1 MIPPE
6 PPDLAGRFH
15 SLSPDAQAAALVYG
29 VVEPH
34 VRTTWQVAQI
44 LRHADIQPR
53 GRRLADT
60 RLRDAARELVKHGLV
75 YTPGRHGSL
84 KASPHWAPWLTMEAH
99 RAGLLDRIVAGH
111 DHVHPRLSHYDD
123 EARTAMALRCDTVAG
138 RLAPDGADTVHP
150 EEWAFLAEPGAAGL
164 LRTLPESCRNRA
176 LSGCLMRV
184 VNAAAP
190 PEPVVDACRELAS
203 DPSAFAAEIAFV
215 RILQGRLDEVDAVFD
230 ALPPKVREA
239 KHVKIGR
246 AGARALVAL
255 LRGDD
260 AEARRHIESA
270 VAEEKAGTRKRNVFP
285 ATAGFA
291 LSLLSLVRDDSPSSR
306 ALLAPLLHAAAKHK
320 AQPLVMHFVARATEA
335 RQGTRI
341 APMTFPYPVFG
352 TMLQGLECC
361 WLGQFGQYAE
371 RAPCEALAGYMDRA
385 RASGFDWALAE
396 CLAVVG
402 QPDMRMEEGRPRP
415 AAACR
420 KEAAAI
426 HARLGTRSLTSLL
439 APMAQWEYPLKALEE
454 LAFEARTRGK
464 PAAAGKRGPSPHRR
478 RLAWE
483 IREDAGR
490 VVARPREQHQYRNGA
505 WSAGKPASLKRL
517 ATSASTMEFLLDQDR
532 AAAAKIT
539 QARDWN
545 GRLRYSLDEAALF
558 ELADHPH
565 VVDEAGAAMEVV
577 RGEPELVVDEHE
589 GGLRARLVPDDGDS
603 EDYHA
608 RLVDGRRC
616 EVIRFTPDHKRLRA
630 VLPEGGLDLP
640 AAART
645 RLLDAVSGLASEVRI
660 HGGIAVGAETARE
673 VEADPRPRMR
683 LEPSGAGLAAELVVE
698 PVLGSGICFE
708 PGAGGATVFAG
719 LGGETVQA
727 RRDLAA
733 ERAGAERIVA
743 ACPALAS
750 AGAEPPWVL
759 PDAAGALELLEQLRA
774 ADTPCL
780 WPKGEPLK
788 IVARAGT
795 SSLNLSIKSAA
806 EWFSA
811 SGTLAVDEGRTL
823 NLKQLFALLD
833 ASPDSRFLELGDGE
847 FIALTASFRR
857 SLDDLRSLSSPGA
870 RGAVRMHGMAAL
882 ALRDFAERTTLDAD
896 AGWRA
901 QRERLRDADAFEPE
915 LPSTL
920 QAELRPYQRDGFRW
934 LARLARWGAGAC
946 LADDMGLGK
955 TVQTLALLLD
965 RAPDGPALVVAPTSV
980 VANWLDEARRF
991 TPTLNVISYTGTSS
1005 SRAGRLDGLGPF
1017 DLVVTTYGLLQI
1029 DAAALSAVGWHSA
1042 VLDEAQAIKNPAA
1055 KRARAAREL
1064 KARFRLVT
1072 TGTPIQNNLMDL
1084 YSLFGFINPG
1094 MLGSTEHYRRH
1105 FAGPVE
1111 RDGDAAAR
1119 ARLRRLVAP
1128 FVLRRLKTEVL
1139 DDLPPRTEIVLH
1151 VELSPGEAALYEALR
1166 RRAVD
1171 DLEKLMVQG
1180 RGAGAGPGAGGGAGP
1195 GAGGSGGPGG
1205 SGSGG
1210 GVSGPGPGGRGGSGL
1225 EPVPG
1230 GSGGGSGVSGS
1241 VPGDGRLEILAHL
1254 TRLRL
1259 ACCNP
1264 RLVQDAGAPASSKLA
1279 TFAETLDE
1287 LLAGRHKVLVFSQFV
1302 KHLKL
1307 IGAHLDKAGVA
1318 YQYLDGS
1325 TPAKAR
1331 AERVAAFQAGRGDVF
1346 LISLKAGGVGL
1357 NLTAADYV
1365 IHMDPWW
1372 NPAAE
1377 DQASDRAHRIGQ
1389 TRPVTIYR
1397 LVAKGTIEEQIVE
1410 LHHHKRDLAERLLE
1424 GADAPARLDAG
1435 ELLALLRQ
1443 PIG

>member
-1 MIPPE
+1 MSE
-6 PPDLAGRFH
+6 PHGLASLFH

-29 VVEPH
+29 VVDPH

-44 LRHADIQPR
+44 LRHADIQSR

-60 RLRDAARELVKHGLV
+60 RLRDATRELVKHGLA
-75 YTPGRHGSL
+75 YAPGRDDGL
-84 KASPHWAPWLTMEAH
+84 RASPHWVPWLTMEAH
-99 RAGLLDRIVAGH
+99 RTGLLDRIVAGH
-111 DHVHPRLSHYDD
+111 DHVHPRLSYYDD

-138 RLAPDGADTVHP
+138 RLAPAGADMVHP
-150 EEWAFLAEPGAAGL
+150 EEWGFLAEPGAAGL
-164 LRTLPESCRNRA
+164 LRTLPESCRDRA

-184 VNAAAP
+184 INAATP
-190 PEPVVDACRELAS
+190 PEPIVDACRELAS
-203 DPSAFAAEIAFV
+203 DPKVFAAEIAFI

-230 ALPPKVREA
+230 ALPPRVRED

-246 AGARALVAL
+246 AGARALVAM

-260 AEARRHIESA
+260 PEARRHIESA

-285 ATAGFA
+285 ATAAFA

-306 ALLAPLLHAAAKHK
+306 ALLAPLLRTAAKRK
-320 AQPLVMHFVARATEA
+320 AQPLVMHYVARAAETRRGA
-335 RQGTRI
+335 RI
-341 APMTFPYPVFG
+341 AAMTFPYPVFG

-361 WLGQFGQYAE
+361 WLGQFGQYTE
-371 RAPCEALAGYMDRA
+371 RPPCQALFGYMDRV
-385 RASGFDWALAE
+385 RASGFVWALAE

-402 QPDMRMEEGRPRP
+402 QPDLRMEEGRPRP

-426 HARLGTRSLTSLL
+426 HTRLGTRSLTSLL

-454 LAFEARTRGK
+454 LAFEARNK
-464 PAAAGKRGPSPHRR
+464 PAAAKKRGPTPRRR

-483 IREDAGR
+483 IREDAGE
-490 VVARPREQHQYRNGA
+490 VVARPREQHQYKNGT
-505 WSAGKPASLKRL
+505 WSAGKPVSMKRL
-517 ATSASTMEFLLDQDR
+517 ATSAATIEFLLDQDR
-532 AAAAKIT
+532 AAAAKIG

-545 GRLRYSLDEAALF
+545 GRLRYSMDEAALF
-558 ELADHPH
+558 ELAGHPH
-565 VVDEAGAAMEVV
+565 VFDEAGAAMEVV

-603 EDYHA
+603 EDYHV
-608 RLVDGRRC
+608 RLVGGRRC
-616 EVIRFTPDHKRLRA
+616 EVIRFTPGHKRLRA
-630 VLPEGGLDLP
+630 VLPEGGLELP
-640 AAART
+640 AAARA

-660 HGGIAVGAETARE
+660 HGGIAGGAETARE
-673 VEADPRPRMR
+673 IEADPRPRVR

-698 PVLGSGICFE
+698 PVPGSRICFK
-708 PGAGGATVFAG
+708 PGTGGATVFAG
-719 LGGETVQA
+719 RDGETVQA

-750 AGAEPPWVL
+750 TAAEPPWVL
-759 PDAAGALELLEQLRA
+759 PDPAGALELLEQLHA
-774 ADTPCL
+774 ADAPCL

-788 IVARAGT
+788 IVARAAT
-795 SSLNLSIKSAA
+795 SSLNLKIKSAA

-811 SGTLAVDEGRTL
+811 SGTLEVDEGRTL
-823 NLKQLFALLD
+823 DLKQLFALLD
-833 ASPDSRFLELGDGE
+833 ASPGSRFLELGDGE

-857 SLDDLRSLSSPGA
+857 HLDDLRGLSSPAA
-870 RGAVRMHGMAAL
+870 RGSVRMHGMAAL
-882 ALRDFAERTTLDAD
+882 ALRDFAERTTLEAD

-901 QRERLRDADAFEPE
+901 QQERLRAADAFEPE

-920 QAELRPYQRDGFRW
+920 RAELRPYQHDGFRW

-991 TPTLNVISYTGTSS
+991 TPTLNVISYTGAAS
-1005 SRAGRLDGLGPF
+1005 SRTGRLDKLGPF
-1017 DLVVTTYGLLQI
+1017 DVVVTTYGLLQI
-1029 DAAALSAVGWHSA
+1029 DAGALSAVDWHSA
-1042 VLDEAQAIKNPAA
+1042 VLDEAQAVKNPTT

-1064 KARFRLVT
+1064 KARLRLVT
-1072 TGTPIQNNLMDL
+1072 TGTPIQNSLMDL

-1105 FAGPVE
+1105 FATPVE
-1111 RDGDAAAR
+1111 RGADPAAR

-1151 VELSPGEAALYEALR
+1151 VEMSPAEATLYEALR
-1166 RRAVD
+1166 RRAVE
-1171 DLEKLMVQG
+1171 DLEAMMI
-1180 RGAGAGPGAGGGAGP
+1180 RGGGADSGVDSGVGPGAGTGMGA
-1195 GAGGSGGPGG
+1195 
-1205 SGSGG
+1205 
-1210 GVSGPGPGGRGGSGL
+1210 
-1225 EPVPG
+1225 
-1230 GSGGGSGVSGS
+1230 
-1241 VPGDGRLEILAHL
+1241 GDGRLEILAHL

-1287 LLAGRHKVLVFSQFV
+1287 LLASRHKVLVFSQFV

-1307 IGAHLDKAGVA
+1307 IEEYLAGAGIA

-1331 AERVAAFQAGRGDVF
+1331 VERIAAFQAGQGDVF

-1410 LHHHKRDLAERLLE
+1410 MHRHKRDLAERLLE
-1424 GADAPARLDAG
+1424 GADAAARLDAG
-1435 ELLALLRQ
+1435 ELLELLRR
-1443 PIG
+1443 PLD